1 MIPHTFGLS
10 LELVSLPQHH
20 STRLSEPG
28 GPRWLRRLRRRWQSS
43 WTSLCQALPEVS
55 SPIFQKP
62 FSTFLT
68 LYMYFYPKN
77 NVRSPEETVSF
88 SDITVVIPVNT
99 GLDFLSV
106 HQKRRRINILPRI
119 TPHKCRVCCKE
130 RPKPA
135 EPLIPSELPALPFPS
150 RRWEQILFEWENILL
165 VVVKLFC

>member
-106 HQKRRRINILPRI
+106 HQKRRRINILSPPISVESAAKSDRNQ
-119 TPHKCRVCCKE
+119 PNHSF
-130 RPKPA
+130 P
-135 EPLIPSELPALPFPS
+135 PSYQHFPS
-150 RRWEQILFEWENILL
+150 LPEGGNRSSLNGKI
-165 VVVKLFC
+165 FCWW